1 MIMIAAGAL
10 LIASMLV
17 AVGHMVSDLHHIVER
32 LDGDERTAP

>member
-17 AVGHMVSDLHHIVER
+17 AVGHMVSDLHEVVKR
-32 LDGDERTAP
+32 LDTDRPAS